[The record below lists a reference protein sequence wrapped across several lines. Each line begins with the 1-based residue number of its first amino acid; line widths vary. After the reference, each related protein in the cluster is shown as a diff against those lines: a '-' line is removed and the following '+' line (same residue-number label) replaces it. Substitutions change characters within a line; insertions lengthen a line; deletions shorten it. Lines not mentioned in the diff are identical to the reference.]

1 MDILL
6 KNCPKLY
13 KIKLENNAIDD
24 LENLKC
30 LEKYKI
36 LKINLKGNPVAN
48 EEDYQ
53 EKLFEMVPSLKSIDG
68 KDRKGNPVEST
79 YYGDDEEEEEEED
92 DVNYEEAEDE
102 DLSEEDEEGE
112 DNYDDDDDEEDEDKP
127 HKKPKE

>member
-36 LKINLKGNPVAN
+36 EKINLKGNPVAN

-53 EKLFEMVPSLKSIDG
+53 EKLFEMVPSLRSIDG
-68 KDRKGNPVEST
+68 KDREGNPVEST
-79 YYGDDEEEEEEED
+79 YYGEDEEEEEED
-92 DVNYEEAEDE
+92 DINYEEAEDE

>member
-1 MDILL
+1 MEILL

-36 LKINLKGNPVAN
+36 EKINLKGNPVAN

-53 EKLFEMVPSLKSIDG
+53 EELFEMVPSLKSIDG

-79 YYGDDEEEEEEED
+79 YYGDDEEEEEED